1 MIASRRSSATA
12 PNTALEK
19 QPREGR
25 SIARLLADAKLQPDG
40 TLLLVGG
47 TDLIHFRLRI
57 AQSHLRQDLTPSS
70 WSHVGIV
77 REGPGGLTVSEVA
90 LDPPSG
96 FTDMPRSN
104 GIQTAPLTRYD
115 DTRRFPNVA
124 LLRFPLGDGQVGD
137 GIARVRDERGLLDLG
152 ALILPWLAYVWGVGL
167 PANPLLSA
175 TGIPSAVFTEAVFGA
190 LRQEL
195 TPGLATRSSCPEA
208 IWQSARYWYPY
219 YTLAA
224 ADPETRTGTSTTRGR
239 TPHGVFVVE
248 QDYAAILPAEEPPAA
263 TPAPA
268 ARPTPAATRRPAA
281 TPPRGRRS

>member
-19 QPREGR
+19 QTRQGR
-25 SIARLLADAKLQPDG
+25 SIAKLMTDANLQPDG

-47 TDLIHFRLRI
+47 TDLIHFRLRV

-70 WSHVGIV
+70 WSHVGIL
-77 REGPGGLTVSEVA
+77 REGPGGLSVSEVA

-96 FTDMPRSN
+96 FADMPRSN

-115 DTRRFPNVA
+115 DARRFPNVA
-124 LLRFPLGDGQVGD
+124 LLRFPLGDGQIAE

-152 ALILPWLAYVWGVGL
+152 ALILPWLAFVWGVGL
-167 PANPLLSA
+167 PANPLLSS

-224 ADPETRTGTSTTRGR
+224 ADPETRTATSTTRGR

-248 QDYAAILPAEEPPAA
+248 QDYAAILPAEEPRAT

-268 ARPTPAATRRPAA
+268 AKPTRAA
-281 TPPRGRRS
+281 TPPRGRRT